1 MTVIEV
7 RCPRCGSP
15 CNSRDKSKG
24 EYRCDHCGAVFNF
37 IDTRESTVVHDTRP
51 HNCPMCGRPVKIE
64 EAFICTQCGKEYVC
78 RKCVRELA
86 GKFVCNDCL
95 KKKWFVVGSSR
106 ACPNCN
112 KLLSYIPQ
120 YNRWYCHSCQ
130 AYVQHVCS
138 KCGGNSRYVP
148 RYEMWWCDTCREY
161 LNVRET
167 QLESSRQPVSTS
179 APQPIIIQS
188 QPPKS
193 GCFIATAAYG
203 TPMATE
209 IDVLRQFRDEEL
221 GHNFVGRQLVAMYY
235 RLSPPV
241 ANVIVRSEKI
251 RGFVRLSLKPIV
263 DALRCK
269 N

>member
-1 MTVIEV
+1 M
-7 RCPRCGSP
+7 
-15 CNSRDKSKG
+15 
-24 EYRCDHCGAVFNF
+24 
-37 IDTRESTVVHDTRP
+37 
-51 HNCPMCGRPVKIE
+51 
-64 EAFICTQCGKEYVC
+64 
-78 RKCVRELA
+78 
-86 GKFVCNDCL
+86 
-95 KKKWFVVGSSR
+95 
-106 ACPNCN
+106 
-112 KLLSYIPQ
+112 
-120 YNRWYCHSCQ
+120 
-130 AYVQHVCS
+130 
-138 KCGGNSRYVP
+138 
-148 RYEMWWCDTCREY
+148 
-161 LNVRET
+161 NVRET

-235 RLSPPV
+235 RLSPPA